1 MHSASDLDSGRALLE
16 TGGGGWSSLDLVQVR
31 GKSMPAADLES
42 LVALWRDAVSGSR
55 TLVVVNDRLDVALAT
70 GAHGVHVGRDDLPV
84 DEVRRLAPHGFV
96 IGVSAHDER
105 EVALARE
112 SEASYAGLGAFYGSR
127 TKPEAVLLERDRPGL
142 GEAIREAA
150 IPILAIGGITAE
162 RVHDVFSSAPVS
174 GIAVSHAIQG
184 AADPTAATLE
194 LRAEVDRAWMARKPR
209 AVQG

>member
-1 MHSASDLDSGRALLE
+1 M
-16 TGGGGWSSLDLVQVR
+16 VQVR
-31 GKSMPAADLES
+31 GKSMPAGDLER
-42 LVALWRDAVSGSR
+42 LVALWRGAVSASP

-70 GAHGVHVGRDDLPV
+70 GADGVHVGRNDLPV
-84 DEVRRLAPHGFV
+84 DAVRRLAPGGFV

-112 SEASYAGLGAFYGSR
+112 SRATYAGLGAFYGSR
-127 TKPEAVLLERDRPGL
+127 TKPEAVLLEREGPGL

-184 AADPTAATLE
+184 APDPAAAARE
-194 LRAEVDRAWMARKPR
+194 LRAEVDRAWMARESR
-209 AVQG
+209 AVEG